1 MAIQDCNIYKY
12 LYLSEKGYAQLY
24 MYNLVYKK
32 LDNNNNVSNRQKT
45 LPNYFISMNKENQ
58 KK

>member
-1 MAIQDCNIYKY
+1 
-12 LYLSEKGYAQLY
+12 
-24 MYNLVYKK
+24 MYSFVYKK

-58 KK
+58 KKTINAIVKHLFI